1 MDDGRVTMAEVRRTV
16 GRPNAAPKNR
26 YPMTPGVRTAV

>member
-16 GRPNAAPKNR
+16 GRPNAAQKTVIQVILSNVKL
-26 YPMTPGVRTAV
+26 G